1 MGFFTLF
8 LIEKRLISVLFFFM
22 LTPEK
27 QLLALDNAFDG
38 IALLNKEGNYIY
50 MNKSHAQL
58 FGYQQGS
65 ELVGKSW
72 KHIYNKEYASVIENE
87 VFPLLEKNGNWAGE
101 SVGLS
106 KDKKPV
112 LQHITLNKLPDGG
125 LLCMCRDNSK
135 TINVNRL
142 QYLMSNLGKG
152 ILVEDEN
159 HEVVLVNQQFCDL
172 FKIPLLPEQM
182 IGVNCLEALQE
193 AIKFFKDPEEARN
206 QVMSMIGKKE
216 PVVGSE
222 VYFADGRILERDYVP
237 IIIEGIFKGQLWSY
251 VDVTQQRQLQRSLV
265 DAKNSAI
272 RSEKSK
278 TTFLSNMSHEIRTP
292 MSAVIGLA
300 DQLSMTELTEQQM
313 FFVKNITDSANG
325 LLGII
330 NDILDMAKIEAGKM
344 HIERD
349 VISLSD
355 INKSVENILKPKAEE
370 KGIVLKSIID
380 KEVDQY
386 LFSDGVRIRQ
396 IFMNILGNAI
406 KFTHEG
412 SIQFNISL
420 LKEKDNVQLVQFICQ
435 DSGIGISE
443 DSLKHI
449 FDEFHQ
455 ENNSNTNQSTG
466 SGLGLSIT
474 KKLVN
479 MMGGKIE
486 LESTKG
492 IGTKVIIQIPFP
504 KVEAKDLMIDFVEED
519 LSPLLIG
526 KRILLVED
534 NKINRMIFSLMLK
547 NLKVLMDE
555 AENGL
560 EALELIDKNQYD
572 LILMDIQMPVMDG
585 PSTLEIIRRKFG
597 NTIPVI
603 ALTAAAF
610 KSEVIH
616 MLNLG
621 FSDCITKPIDQKGL
635 QKRLG
640 QFFKSG
646 SHRDRQYE
654 EMHKTIMVK
663 ISEMAGN
670 NPDQVK
676 KMIGYLLE
684 EVDLALL
691 EWEKC
696 LLDSNWNQAKR
707 ILHRE
712 KMMIKSIGIDSLD
725 GLIQEIEDES
735 VEKSNNEMVLMFTQL
750 IQLFKNMK
758 ERFNQIA

>member
-1 MGFFTLF
+1 
-8 LIEKRLISVLFFFM
+8 
-22 LTPEK
+22 
-27 QLLALDNAFDG
+27 
-38 IALLNKEGNYIY
+38 
-50 MNKSHAQL
+50 
-58 FGYQQGS
+58 
-65 ELVGKSW
+65 
-72 KHIYNKEYASVIENE
+72 
-87 VFPLLEKNGNWAGE
+87 
-101 SVGLS
+101 
-106 KDKKPV
+106 
-112 LQHITLNKLPDGG
+112 
-125 LLCMCRDNSK
+125 
-135 TINVNRL
+135 
-142 QYLMSNLGKG
+142 
-152 ILVEDEN
+152 
-159 HEVVLVNQQFCDL
+159 
-172 FKIPLLPEQM
+172 
-182 IGVNCLEALQE
+182 
-193 AIKFFKDPEEARN
+193 
-206 QVMSMIGKKE
+206 
-216 PVVGSE
+216 
-222 VYFADGRILERDYVP
+222 
-237 IIIEGIFKGQLWSY
+237 
-251 VDVTQQRQLQRSLV
+251 
-265 DAKNSAI
+265 
-272 RSEKSK
+272 
-278 TTFLSNMSHEIRTP
+278 
-292 MSAVIGLA
+292 
-300 DQLSMTELTEQQM
+300 
-313 FFVKNITDSANG
+313 
-325 LLGII
+325 
-330 NDILDMAKIEAGKM
+330 
-344 HIERD
+344 
-349 VISLSD
+349 
-355 INKSVENILKPKAEE
+355 
-370 KGIVLKSIID
+370 
-380 KEVDQY
+380 
-386 LFSDGVRIRQ
+386 
-396 IFMNILGNAI
+396 
-406 KFTHEG
+406 
-412 SIQFNISL
+412 
-420 LKEKDNVQLVQFICQ
+420 
-435 DSGIGISE
+435 
-443 DSLKHI
+443 
-449 FDEFHQ
+449 
-455 ENNSNTNQSTG
+455 
-466 SGLGLSIT
+466 
-474 KKLVN
+474 
-479 MMGGKIE
+479 
-486 LESTKG
+486 
-492 IGTKVIIQIPFP
+492 
-504 KVEAKDLMIDFVEED
+504 
-519 LSPLLIG
+519 
-526 KRILLVED
+526 
-534 NKINRMIFSLMLK
+534 MIFSLMLK

-712 KMMIKSIGIDSLD
+712 KMMIKSIGIDGLD

>member
-1 MGFFTLF
+1 
-8 LIEKRLISVLFFFM
+8 M

-27 QLLALDNAFDG
+27 QLLALENAFDG

-87 VFPLLEKNGNWAGE
+87 VFPLLEKNGNWSGD
-101 SVGLS
+101 SIGLS

-112 LQHITLNKLPDGG
+112 LQHITFNKLPDGG
-125 LLCMCRDNSK
+125 LLCLCRDNSK
-135 TINVNRL
+135 TINANRL

-182 IGVNCLEALQE
+182 IGLNCLDALQD
-193 AIKFFKDPEEARN
+193 ALKLFKEPEEARS
-206 QVMSMIGKKE
+206 QVMGMIGKKE
-216 PVVGSE
+216 PVVGYE
-222 VYFADGRILERDYVP
+222 VNFADGRILERDYVP

-300 DQLSMTELTEQQM
+300 DQLSMTELTEQQS

-344 HIERD
+344 NIEKD
-349 VISLSD
+349 VITLTD
-355 INKSVENILKPKAEE
+355 VYKSVENILKPKSEE
-370 KGIVLKSIID
+370 KGIILKSDID
-380 KEVDQY
+380 KKIDQY
-386 LFSDGVRIRQ
+386 LFSDVVRIRQ
-396 IFMNILGNAI
+396 ILMNILGNAI
-406 KFTHEG
+406 KFTETG
-412 SIQFNISL
+412 SIQVNISL
-420 LKEKDNVQLVQFICQ
+420 LLDKDNEQLVQFTCK
-435 DSGIGISE
+435 DTGIGISE

-455 ENNSNTNQSTG
+455 EKDGNNNHSSG

-504 KVEAKDLMIDFVEED
+504 KVNSKDLVTDMVEED

-526 KRILLVED
+526 KRILIVED

-547 NLKVLMDE
+547 NLKVLYDE

-560 EALELIDKNQYD
+560 DALGLIEKNQYD

-585 PSTLEIIRRKFG
+585 PSALEIIRSKYG
-597 NTIPVI
+597 DTIPVI

-646 SHRDRQYE
+646 SSRDRQFK
-654 EMHKTIMVK
+654 EMHKTILSK

-676 KMIGYLLE
+676 KMIGYLME

-696 LLDSNWNQAKR
+696 LLDNNWEHAKR

-712 KMMIKSIGIDSLD
+712 KMMMKSIGIDGLD
-725 GLIQEIEDES
+725 GLIQEIEDEA
-735 VEKSNNEMVLMFTQL
+735 VKKTNNEMVLMFTQL
-750 IQLFKNMK
+750 IQLFKNLK
-758 ERFNQIA
+758 ERFNESA